1 MTNEQYYELIR
12 PYEDAMKVLFTRLEI
27 LNHSI
32 YSREASTPVH
42 HMQRRI
48 KEKRSMEDKLIKMGS
63 TDSVTNAKDSLMDI
77 AGIRVICYFENEIY
91 TMIEALK
98 RQDDLILI
106 KEKDYIANPKDSGYR
121 SYHVVF
127 GVPIHAFDAMEYY
140 PVEVQFRTLSM
151 DFWSSM
157 EHKICYKK
165 ERMDK
170 DELAKQMKALS
181 QSLAMIETELKS
193 YVEEEK

>member
-12 PYEDAMKVLFTRLEI
+12 PYEDAMKVLYTRLEI

-32 YSREASTPVH
+32 YSREASSPVH

-48 KEKRSMEDKLIKMGS
+48 KEKRSMEEKLGRLGT
-63 TDSVTNAKDSLMDI
+63 TDSVMNAKDNLMDI
-77 AGIRVICYFENEIY
+77 AGIRVICYFEDEIY

-98 RQDDLILI
+98 RQEDLILI
-106 KEKDYIANPKDSGYR
+106 KEKDYMAKPKESGYR
-121 SYHVVF
+121 SYHIVF
-127 GVPIHAFDAMEYY
+127 GVPIHALDAMEYY

-165 ERMDK
+165 DRTNKE
-170 DELAKQMKALS
+170 ELSKQMQVLS
-181 QSLAMIETELKS
+181 QSLALIEAELKS
-193 YVEEEK
+193 YIVEE